1 MNARNIFNSFLVA
14 SIFILASIPSCIK
27 QDTQIDDEFR
37 ENIETK
43 TDKYTQPVTMTD
55 LMFIQGDTEDAERA
69 GVSIDSL
76 YINLNGTE
84 WRECEP
90 MGKGTWWVRNICKG
104 EDLRECGEIH
114 LHDFI
119 IKIVG
124 HECYSGNK
132 YEYTQ
137 KITFFPVT
145 PGTYNEYI
153 FNITADCKINI
164 YINPEFSG
172 DINKELSDQK

>member
-1 MNARNIFNSFLVA
+1 MNARNIFNSFLLA

-27 QDTQIDDEFR
+27 QDTQIDDESL

-55 LMFIQGDTEDAERA
+55 LVFIQGDTEDAERA

-90 MGKGTWWVRNICKG
+90 MGEGTWWVRNICKG
-104 EDLRECGEIH
+104 EDLRESGEIH
-114 LHDFI
+114 LHDFT
-119 IKIVG
+119 IKMVG